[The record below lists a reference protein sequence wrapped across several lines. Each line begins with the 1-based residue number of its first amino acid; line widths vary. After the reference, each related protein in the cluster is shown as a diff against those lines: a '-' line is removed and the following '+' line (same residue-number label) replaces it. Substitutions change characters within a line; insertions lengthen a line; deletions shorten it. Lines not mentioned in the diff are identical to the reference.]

1 MTLTQNAKAGT
12 EMMVPSMKHLPY
24 SKEDF
29 ILTLRE
35 PDVVVHIQNPSSG
48 EMGGGQSDPW
58 RLMSKIA

>member
-1 MTLTQNAKAGT
+1 
-12 EMMVPSMKHLPY
+12 MMVPSMKHLPY